1 MINYLIYIDDEGD
14 ISQIRL
20 AKGDDPVD
28 REIDPVVGQYCIH
41 YMELLEDPGVF
52 HSLNFW
58 NYATEAWQSRLER
71 PNKHAVWN
79 SGAWTWSDAALLE
92 DIRAERNI
100 RLNQCDWTLV
110 TDSPLTDSQ
119 KTEAATYR
127 TALRR
132 LTSSITIA
140 EIDSVANTP
149 WPTPP
154 SFLA

>member
-41 YMELLEDPGVF
+41 YMELLEDPGAF

-119 KTEAATYR
+119 KTEAATY
-127 TALRR
+127 LS
-132 LTSSITIA
+132 LIHI
-140 EIDSVANTP
+140 
-149 WPTPP
+149 
-154 SFLA
+154 